1 MDELFDI
8 FDVLS
13 NLDDLTDLT
22 DHADALLTALD
33 GMDYIDLDASDLSML
48 DDLARFGADDFVG
61 VGDAFDS
68 GGDFV
73 DLSDA
78 FADPDLDL
86 EYTEWH
92 LLDDVADPSLFDDSA
107 DFTEFVAG
115 EVDDYP
121 EHLLDG
127 VEEVS
132 YDPLVNPENRGMM
145 GEWRSYDDGTSE
157 IRLFDHNDQ
166 IETTLHHEL
175 AHHLFDTHPGL
186 VERIAVNMS
195 DNPLLEHLE
204 VNLDKYETSEQAEEF
219 AADAFSYYK
228 AKPEL
233 LHEIAPEIYETIA
246 SWWRSQGAVT

>member
-8 FDVLS
+8 FDALS
-13 NLDDLTDLT
+13 NLGDLTDLT
-22 DHADALLTALD
+22 DHADALLIALD

-48 DDLARFGADDFVG
+48 DDLASFGDVA
-61 VGDAFDS
+61 DAFDS
-68 GGDFV
+68 AGDFV
-73 DLSDA
+73 DSTDV
-78 FADPDLDL
+78 FTDPELDL

-92 LLDDVADPSLFDDSA
+92 SLDDVTDPSLFDDSA

-132 YDPLVNPENRGMM
+132 YDPLVNPENRSMM
-145 GEWRSYDDGTSE
+145 GEWVSYDDGTSE
-157 IRLFDHNDQ
+157 IRLFDHSDQ

-175 AHHLFDTHPGL
+175 AHHLFDTHPDL
-186 VERIAVNMS
+186 VERIAVKMS

-204 VNLDKYETSEQAEEF
+204 VNLDKYEASKQAEEF

>member
-48 DDLARFGADDFVG
+48 DDLAAFGTDDPGAVADF
-61 VGDAFDS
+61 ANS
-68 GGDFV
+68 
-73 DLSDA
+73 SDA
-78 FADPDLDL
+78 FADPSLDL
-86 EYTEWH
+86 EYTEWQSIDD
-92 LLDDVADPSLFDDSA
+92 LADPVLADDVG
-107 DFTEFVAG
+107 DFGEFVAT

-132 YDPLVNPENRGMM
+132 YDPLPNPEDRNTA
-145 GEWRSYDDGTSE
+145 GECWQYDDGSVE
-157 IRLFDHNDQ
+157 IKLFDHSDQ

-175 AHHLFDTHPGL
+175 AHHLFDTHPDW
-186 VERIAVNMS
+186 VEKISMHMS
-195 DNPLLEHLE
+195 DNPLLDHLE
-204 VNLDKYETSEQAEEF
+204 VNLDEYEASERAEEF
-219 AADAFSYYK
+219 AADAFSFYK

-233 LHEIAPEIYETIA
+233 LYEKAPEVYETIA
-246 SWWRSQGAVT
+246 NLWENEIGGA